1 MEFYKRVLKL
11 HHFRNL
17 GKNSP
22 TELLLNSSFEKHGEL
37 VILVGE
43 NNVGKSNILE
53 ALKAFND
60 TDIKLCN
67 ENDYFKAHE
76 SENAVLSLEEET
88 SRNNETIDFS
98 CVDLKI
104 RYKEVSK
111 GLKELSKTLIS
122 YPFSVFIG
130 GFINLI
136 MSYGVLDSFLK
147 FYKEKLELGAFATR
161 QADNLLF
168 KKLIKHLSGNNQLVK
183 NFCQCIREIIEYNA
197 PNKEY
202 KPNQFFI
209 IGKGKQNQLAEI
221 YSRFKKLSASEVKPQ
236 DMGDILKKLKSLDE
250 IFKTTGFNEKF
261 TPETE
266 VKDIIKEIDEKYPI
280 NQNFKKQFRTF
291 RSNII
296 SIKKKI
302 KNSLKDLNKTR
313 KDFERKKES
322 LIQEIEDY
330 CKNQKT
336 LEFNYDVL
344 LDNIQQICKECA
356 VIHAI
361 NDESKDVKYMICQ
374 FYLEKMEL
382 LSNSKIRRYQYDD
395 LLESARIS
403 LWEDIKSLD
412 EKSGVHLFPK
422 NIDEIKQ
429 KFEANKEK
437 FQQSKNYSE
446 FAEYCRKC
454 NPYTAFQ
461 GLRNRVNFPL
471 KDHSLDKFV
480 PTMKEYKELK
490 ITDNDL
496 KTALLTRL
504 DYSSPSEFESDW
516 FFRNSLFRKMDFHPN
531 TIWNTFGNI
540 LNYKNF
546 DQKNLKHEQALE
558 IMFDKNNDLEIY
570 SINKLF
576 NIPKKYLQE
585 INQESLKEIK
595 QSQYPFN
602 IEAKGE
608 YNNDVWQLEFFNDKN
623 SLLFKVNFTEI
634 LENIVEIMEYNMQL
648 KMDSSIAKEFN
659 ELLAIAQDSYQLK
672 IHVRHNNK
680 FYDYSKKSTAYE
692 IKLEIHDCRKSH
704 NQNEPIILNQ
714 QSTGFQWAFNFMF
727 GFLYN
732 VGSNFS
738 FNKNIIYVMDEP
750 ATPLSVPAKKEFRK
764 FLKEYA
770 HKNHVTF
777 VLATHDP
784 FLVDTDHLDEIRII
798 EKETKGSKI
807 RNEFDYFLDNVSKN
821 SDALYQIKRSLG
833 VDQHVFHNPQK
844 HRIIFVEG
852 TTDYCYLSAFKLY
865 FNEREFKNNPIPF
878 TFLPISGLKNN
889 PNDMKETIQ
898 KLCELDNSPIVLIDD
913 DRKCDFD
920 QKATSERFKK
930 ANEEMHN
937 PITILQLSSCDNR
950 FKQIEDC
957 FSTNDKE
964 EYAKNKCKE
973 LSMAFKT
980 RLLYGEQNS
989 GEDAISEETKNN
1001 FLCLFEWI
1009 KKECNNPTIKK
1020 EYVKFDYNTLQT
1032 LFGERILMFKKMC
1045 LSLLMVSGVYVG
1057 AKDLDFKL
1065 DYRAT
1070 GGKLM
1075 GKMTNSS
1082 LLSITSMNNEPVV
1095 IKNLIVNRGNSC
1107 EATKKVEP
1115 KLGDKFKKEKLFD
1128 HELKYSQQIFYR
1140 LDCKPNQLLEVK
1152 IITDKGEYYHK
1163 FSQ

>member
-1 MEFYKRVLKL
+1 MKLYKRVLKL
-11 HHFRNL
+11 HQFRNL
-17 GKNSP
+17 GKNLP

-67 ENDYFKAHE
+67 EKDYFKAHE
-76 SENAVLSLEEET
+76 FEDAVLSLEEET

-136 MSYGVLDSFLK
+136 KSYGILDSFLK
-147 FYKEKLELGAFATR
+147 FYKEKLKLSAFSTK
-161 QADNLLF
+161 QNHNLLF
-168 KKLIKHLSGNNQLVK
+168 KELIKHLSGSSELIK
-183 NFCQCIREIIEYNA
+183 NFCQCVREIIECNT
-197 PNKEY
+197 PNKNH
-202 KPNQFFI
+202 KTNQFFI
-209 IGKGKQNQLAEI
+209 IGKNRQNQLAKF
-221 YSRFKKLSASEVKPQ
+221 YSRFKELNGNEIKTKDVEYIS
-236 DMGDILKKLKSLDE
+236 KKIKSLDE
-250 IFKTTGFNEKF
+250 IFKTTDFNEKF
-261 TPETE
+261 TPKTE

-280 NQNFKKQFRTF
+280 NENFKKQFEEF
-291 RSNII
+291 ESNI
-296 SIKKKI
+296 
-302 KNSLKDLNKTR
+302 KNLDEMK

-336 LEFNYDVL
+336 PEPNYDVL
-344 LDNIQQICKECA
+344 LDNIQQICKEYIA
-356 VIHAI
+356 SHVI
-361 NDESKDVKYMICQ
+361 NNESKDMKYMMCQ
-374 FYLEKMEL
+374 FYLKQ
-382 LSNSKIRRYQYDD
+382 ID
-395 LLESARIS
+395 LLANSEIEQYRYSDFFESARKS
-403 LWEDIKSLD
+403 LWENIKTLD
-412 EKSGVHLFPK
+412 EKSGIHLFPK

-446 FAEYCRKC
+446 FAKYCREC

-471 KDHSLDKFV
+471 KNHSLDKFV

-504 DYSSPSEFESDW
+504 DYSSPSEFDQSDW

-531 TIWNTFGNI
+531 TIWNTFGKI

-546 DQKNLKHEQALE
+546 DQKDLKDEQALE
-558 IMFDKNNDLEIY
+558 IMFDKNNDLEVY
-570 SINKLF
+570 SIYNKLF

-595 QSQYPFN
+595 QSKYPFN

-608 YNNDVWQLEFFNDKN
+608 YNNNVWQLEFFNDKS
-623 SLLFKVNFTEI
+623 SLLFKINFTEI
-634 LENIVEIMEYNMQL
+634 LENIAEILEYNMQL
-648 KMDSSIAKEFN
+648 KINSLITKEFN
-659 ELLAIAQDSYQLK
+659 RLLAIAQDDHQDNYQLK
-672 IHVRHNNK
+672 IRVRHNNK
-680 FYDYSKKSTAYE
+680 FFREKCTAYE
-692 IKLEIHDCRKSH
+692 IKLEIYDCRKSD
-704 NQNEPIILNQ
+704 NQKPIILSQ

-750 ATPLSVPAKKEFRK
+750 ATHLSVPGRKEFRK

-770 HKNHVTF
+770 HKHNTTF

-784 FLVDTDHLDEIRII
+784 FLVDTDHLDEIRIVEKKEEGSAI
-798 EKETKGSKI
+798 ENTFNYSLKNDAN
-807 RNEFDYFLDNVSKN
+807 RN
-821 SDALYQIKRSLG
+821 SDALDKIKRSLG
-833 VDQHVFHNPQK
+833 VSQNVFHNPQK

-865 FNEREFKNNPIPF
+865 FNEREFKNDPIPF
-878 TFLPISGLKNN
+878 TFLPISGLKKE
-889 PNDMKETIQ
+889 PNEMEETIQ
-898 KLCELDNSPIVLIDD
+898 KLHELDNDPIVLIDD
-913 DRKCDFD
+913 DRKDGSD
-920 QKATSERFKK
+920 PQKAKSEQFKK
-930 ANEEMHN
+930 ANEEMHD
-937 PITILQLSSCDNR
+937 PITILQLSSCDEN

-957 FSTNDKE
+957 FSANDREK
-964 EYAKNKCKE
+964 YAKNKRME
-973 LSMAFKT
+973 LAMAFKT
-980 RLLYGEQNS
+980 RLLY
-989 GEDAISEETKNN
+989 SEEDDVVDEKTKNN
-1001 FLCLFEWI
+1001 FKKLFEWI
-1009 KKECNNPTIKK
+1009 KER
-1020 EYVKFDYNTLQT
+1020 VKQ
-1032 LFGERILMFKKMC
+1032 
-1045 LSLLMVSGVYVG
+1045 
-1057 AKDLDFKL
+1057 
-1065 DYRAT
+1065 
-1070 GGKLM
+1070 
-1075 GKMTNSS
+1075 
-1082 LLSITSMNNEPVV
+1082 
-1095 IKNLIVNRGNSC
+1095 
-1107 EATKKVEP
+1107 
-1115 KLGDKFKKEKLFD
+1115 
-1128 HELKYSQQIFYR
+1128 
-1140 LDCKPNQLLEVK
+1140 PN
-1152 IITDKGEYYHK
+1152 D
-1163 FSQ
+1163 